1 MGHIPLKNDTI
12 GMTVGATNDHI
23 KKILTKEPPHE
34 GQLVASPNTDYTF
47 YNKNYFNDN
56 FSKDYKLEEDKI
68 YSNRSAEAKTW
79 ICGSKF
85 KINPQNVFGE
95 MTILCKHLIYF
106 IFFLQIIFKSYKRY
120 SLT

>member
-1 MGHIPLKNDTI
+1 METKMVYREYFPGYMGHIPLKNDTI

-23 KKILTKEPPHE
+23 KKILNKEPPHE
-34 GQLVASPNTDYTF
+34 DQLVPSPNSDYTF

-79 ICGSKF
+79 ISGSKF
-85 KINPQNVFGE
+85 QINPQHIPG
-95 MTILCKHLIYF
+95 IIY
-106 IFFLQIIFKSYKRY
+106 I
-120 SLT
+120 